1 MSIKMHSPVESVAKI
16 SNSHKAAGEQDA
28 EFLAQALPGNVLK
41 LLFDRLNISVQLGA
55 LTQACEQA
63 QEALT
68 SAAPVKRF
76 SFIAHALKLQ
86 GVQAAQL
93 RWDRFDHRCLPALV
107 FYQGQWQLIETG
119 SEGQFTLHNERGE
132 QQQRSAQ
139 DLQAGIVLW
148 LRTRPKREKSAIF
161 SLGGNVAARLVFDEM
176 FKTRRWLFEIIV
188 ATIII
193 NFLALATAIF
203 AMQVYDRVLPTLAYA
218 TLTTL
223 VSGMCIV
230 LLLDWLL
237 KILRAKTLDSVSCA
251 VDKAVSQ
258 QVFDHVMRLQL
269 ATRPRSLGT
278 LAAQVGGLDSV
289 RQFFSSSVIFALVD
303 MPFALFFIAIIAL
316 IGGHIGWVYLL
327 LLPVA
332 AILGWVTQKRLRRL
346 MQQQMM
352 RSNERQGMLVDA
364 IQGAESIRA
373 NNATWRFSSQW
384 QDITSTITRYNIR
397 QKAIGNVATIST
409 GSLSTAAYVAAIV
422 VGVGQIEAG
431 NLTMG
436 ALIACSIL
444 GGRVIAPIAQGVQY
458 LTQWQ
463 NVSQS
468 LDMVNEVLVLDT
480 DRRANQNLL
489 LPDQAPQDIALQAIT
504 FSYPDSPVRQLNIPA
519 LHFTAGDRVVLL
531 GAIGSGKSTLLKV
544 LAGLYRP
551 TAGRVRLGNADLWEI
566 EPNIV
571 TEHVSYLPQS
581 VHLFKGTLRSNL
593 VLSGVVSDSD
603 LLQVSAELGIDR
615 IAADSPMGMD
625 LAISEGGD
633 GLSGG
638 QRQLVGLGRMLLT
651 QPKIW
656 LLDEPSAS
664 LDIDAEKQVLA
675 AIGARVNTNDILIIS
690 THKLALAAKL
700 ANRVIIMQRGEIMAD
715 GKPETVLP
723 NMIHKKT
730 STASNTEALRTPKTS
745 SPNTV
750 NKGPSNV
757 I

>member
-1 MSIKMHSPVESVAKI
+1 
-16 SNSHKAAGEQDA
+16 
-28 EFLAQALPGNVLK
+28 
-41 LLFDRLNISVQLGA
+41 
-55 LTQACEQA
+55 
-63 QEALT
+63 
-68 SAAPVKRF
+68 
-76 SFIAHALKLQ
+76 
-86 GVQAAQL
+86 
-93 RWDRFDHRCLPALV
+93 
-107 FYQGQWQLIETG
+107 
-119 SEGQFTLHNERGE
+119 
-132 QQQRSAQ
+132 
-139 DLQAGIVLW
+139 
-148 LRTRPKREKSAIF
+148 
-161 SLGGNVAARLVFDEM
+161 
-176 FKTRRWLFEIIV
+176 
-188 ATIII
+188 
-193 NFLALATAIF
+193 
-203 AMQVYDRVLPTLAYA
+203 
-218 TLTTL
+218 
-223 VSGMCIV
+223 
-230 LLLDWLL
+230 
-237 KILRAKTLDSVSCA
+237 
-251 VDKAVSQ
+251 
-258 QVFDHVMRLQL
+258 
-269 ATRPRSLGT
+269 
-278 LAAQVGGLDSV
+278 
-289 RQFFSSSVIFALVD
+289 
-303 MPFALFFIAIIAL
+303 
-316 IGGHIGWVYLL
+316 
-327 LLPVA
+327 
-332 AILGWVTQKRLRRL
+332 
-346 MQQQMM
+346 
-352 RSNERQGMLVDA
+352 
-364 IQGAESIRA
+364 
-373 NNATWRFSSQW
+373 
-384 QDITSTITRYNIR
+384 
-397 QKAIGNVATIST
+397 
-409 GSLSTAAYVAAIV
+409 LSTAAYVAAIV

-480 DRRANQNLL
+480 DRRADQNLL
-489 LPDQAPQDIALQAIT
+489 LPDQAPEDIALEAIT

-531 GAIGSGKSTLLKV
+531 GPIGSGKSTLLKV

-593 VLSGVVSDSD
+593 VLSGVVSDSH

-633 GLSGG
+633 GLSDG

-664 LDIDAEKQVLA
+664 LDIDTEKQVLA
-675 AIGARVNTNDILIIS
+675 AIDAHVNTNDILIIS
-690 THKLALAAKL
+690 THRPALAAKL

-723 NMIHKKT
+723 NMMHKKA
-730 STASNTEALRTPKTS
+730 STASNTEALRPPKTF

-750 NKGPSNV
+750 NKGPNNV